1 MKIHRLLRG
10 KFLIISLFLEFSDS
24 GFINSLT
31 IDGIHIRNI
40 NVDNSLAFMVWQ
52 KIINLSISNLTVTD
66 MSLSTD
72 LPLWITIDGL
82 NTELVMN
89 GIYMYNVDFHTS
101 PAIDMMN
108 TFSSVTMNNLH
119 FENDTID
126 GDTSVIM
133 FESIKLLF
141 LNGAIFKNISSSSE
155 SASNFMIKIDT
166 TGKSW

>member
-1 MKIHRLLRG
+1 
-10 KFLIISLFLEFSDS
+10 
-24 GFINSLT
+24 
-31 IDGIHIRNI
+31 
-40 NVDNSLAFMVWQ
+40 
-52 KIINLSISNLTVTD
+52 

-72 LPLWITIDGL
+72 LPLWIIIDGF
-82 NTELVMN
+82 NTELYMN
-89 GIYMYNVDFHTS
+89 EINMYNVDFHKS
-101 PAIDMMN
+101 SAIDMMN

-166 TGKSW
+166 TGKS

>member
-1 MKIHRLLRG
+1 M
-10 KFLIISLFLEFSDS
+10 IISLFLGFSDS
-24 GFINSLT
+24 DIINKLT

-40 NVDNSLAFMVWQ
+40 NIDSTLAFMDWQ
-52 KIINLSISNLTVTD
+52 QIINLSISNLTVTD

-72 LPLWITIDGL
+72 LPLWIIIDGFD
-82 NTELVMN
+82 TELYMN
-89 GIYMYNVDFHTS
+89 EINMYNVDFHKS
-101 PAIDMMN
+101 SAIDMMN

-155 SASNFMIKIDT
+155 SASNFMIQIDT

>member
-1 MKIHRLLRG
+1 M
-10 KFLIISLFLEFSDS
+10 IISLFLGFSDS
-24 GFINSLT
+24 DIINKLT

-40 NVDNSLAFMVWQ
+40 NIDSTLAFMDWQ
-52 KIINLSISNLTVTD
+52 QIINLSISNLTVTD

-72 LPLWITIDGL
+72 LPLWIIIDGFD
-82 NTELVMN
+82 TELYMN
-89 GIYMYNVDFHTS
+89 EINMYNVDFHKS
-101 PAIDMMN
+101 SAIDMMN

>member
-1 MKIHRLLRG
+1 M
-10 KFLIISLFLEFSDS
+10 IISLLIGFSDS
-24 GFINSLT
+24 DIINKLT

-40 NVDNSLAFMVWQ
+40 NIDSTLAFMDWQ
-52 KIINLSISNLTVTD
+52 QIINLSISNLTVTD

-72 LPLWITIDGL
+72 LPLWIIIDGFD
-82 NTELVMN
+82 TELYMN
-89 GIYMYNVDFHTS
+89 EINMYNVDFHKS
-101 PAIDMMN
+101 SAIDMMN

-126 GDTSVIM
+126 GDTLVIM

-155 SASNFMIKIDT
+155 SASNFMIQIDT